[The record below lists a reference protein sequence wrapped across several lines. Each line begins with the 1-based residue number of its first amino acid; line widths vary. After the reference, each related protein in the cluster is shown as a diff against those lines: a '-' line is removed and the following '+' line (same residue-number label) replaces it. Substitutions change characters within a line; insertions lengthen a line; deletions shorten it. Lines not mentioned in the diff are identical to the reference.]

1 MRDHAAD
8 AEVVELCDV
17 NRLQILEQLRSGEKC
32 SCVLLEK
39 LQIGQSTLSYHMKIL
54 CDSGVVVGRAE
65 GKWTHYGMA
74 TSEAGSEYARELLEI
89 LTRKNTDDSCGEGCG
104 GVKAIGWTMAFLLDI
119 KSKKIKLF
127 SSERR
132 RYASNSHRLA
142 VFQDQILGMKWLN
155 ALIGSAL
162 EALGISLNGI
172 LGGAL
177 QFFLYDTI
185 KIFVLLSV
193 LIFGISY
200 IQSYFPP
207 ERTKQI
213 LGRFHGIGANTA
225 AALLGTVTPFCSCS
239 SIPLFM
245 GFTSAGLPVG
255 VTLSF
260 LISSPMVDLGSL
272 VLLMSIFGAR
282 VAVLYVLLGL
292 VIAVVGGTLLEK
304 LGMERYVEDFIR
316 NAPHVEIQGRQL
328 TRRDRVQFA
337 REQLLGTIKKVA
349 PYIFIGVGIGALI
362 HNVVPQEWV
371 EMILG
376 SNNPFAVILAT
387 LVGVPMYADIFG
399 TIPVAESLLFKGAGL
414 GTILSFMMAVTTLSL
429 PSMIMLK
436 KAVKPQ
442 LLAAFIAICTLGIIL
457 VGYFF
462 NAIQFLLV

>member
-1 MRDHAAD
+1 M
-8 AEVVELCDV
+8 
-17 NRLQILEQLRSGEKC
+17 Q
-32 SCVLLEK
+32 
-39 LQIGQSTLSYHMKIL
+39 
-54 CDSGVVVGRAE
+54 
-65 GKWTHYGMA
+65 
-74 TSEAGSEYARELLEI
+74 
-89 LTRKNTDDSCGEGCG
+89 
-104 GVKAIGWTMAFLLDI
+104 AIRTGW
-119 KSKKIKLF
+119 LF
-127 SSERR
+127 
-132 RYASNSHRLA
+132 
-142 VFQDQILGMKWLN
+142 FQDQILGMKWLN

-162 EALGISLNGI
+162 EALGISLDGV

-200 IQSYFPP
+200 IQSDLPP

-239 SIPLFM
+239 SIPLFI